1 MGWEAQEDGFIAQ
14 ILVPSGAKEIA
25 VGTPVIVMVE
35 DKVRNTRTCCEGY
48 WYLPLRGGLLVE
60 ADAWN

>member
-35 DKVRNTRTCCEGY
+35 DKVRNARPCCEGY
-48 WYLPLRGGLLVE
+48 WYWYLPFWGGIL
-60 ADAWN
+60 DAWN